1 MRKFW
6 GRLIANLSASRRS
19 LLDDYQ
25 VSTIFRFQ
33 LPDPWSFAA
42 CCPELPLVEVEDEHD
57 GSTDNS
63 PLAAL
68 KFKEKSAFFVLT
80 THDHKDRS
88 GVELKAGLSFVGA
101 WNPPDGMLAG
111 FVSIF
116 NSSSNGTLTLH
127 GPIVVPSDDVKAA
140 DLTHNQLP
148 WDVDKPEKPVPGIM
162 LEARLGGTVQ
172 LPAGSQNG
180 VTFGP
185 VLFKIYSPLTFDWF
199 VNNLDYDPVMGYV
212 GILKSPRP
220 RPNAEPATATLAAEI
235 PPGGSGQIVI
245 RGAFKDVTLGNLADA
260 LSSLVGG
267 QDAINL
273 IPQEIQK
280 SIGTIGLRY
289 AAISLDG
296 SKGTPKVTSTCMTIE
311 TPNLKWSP
319 FRELSE
325 VGLDS
330 VYLWID
336 DPFDSGSRSTSA
348 LLKGKATVFGVEL
361 AVSVEAPRRFQ
372 STKYLKKS
380 RSKSYQSRRMLR

>member
-1 MRKFW
+1 
-6 GRLIANLSASRRS
+6 
-19 LLDDYQ
+19 
-25 VSTIFRFQ
+25 
-33 LPDPWSFAA
+33 
-42 CCPELPLVEVEDEHD
+42 
-57 GSTDNS
+57 
-63 PLAAL
+63 
-68 KFKEKSAFFVLT
+68 
-80 THDHKDRS
+80 
-88 GVELKAGLSFVGA
+88 
-101 WNPPDGMLAG
+101 MLAG

-199 VNNLDYDPVMGYV
+199 VNNLDYDPVMAYV

-273 IPQEIQK
+273 IPQENQK

-296 SKGTPKVTSTCMTIE
+296 SKGTLKVTSTCVTIE

-319 FRELSE
+319 FKELSE

-361 AVSVEAPRRFQ
+361 AVSVEAPRFSITAEQVGSATISIHKIFEEEPFKVLPKPPNVKVSDIRFHAIP
-372 STKYLKKS
+372 SSKYYAFSMSLAADSEWKIDGVKLPIAHLHLS
-380 RSKSYQSRRMLR
+380 ITSGGWGG